1 MKIKHALTLLVATVC
16 VMTATAQDKAAAP
29 DPAAQAVASRLRG
42 MYPKTTFTEV
52 RASGVAGLYE
62 VVMGNNVAYTDDT
75 GRYFVFG
82 HLFDMQTQV
91 DLTAQRMPA
100 AKQAEAKQASAT
112 VEFPIKDLANAI
124 KTVKGNGSRK
134 LAVFSDPT
142 CPYCKRLE
150 RELTKL
156 DNVTIYTFLLPILG
170 PDSKTLSVATWCAP
184 NPAAAWSALMLEDK
198 RPKLIACTTPIDE
211 NLVLGSR
218 LGINGTPT
226 LIAADGRFMPGAA
239 SAERIDQWLNQTK

>member
-1 MKIKHALTLLVATVC
+1 MKIKRALTLLAATVC
-16 VMTATAQDKAAAP
+16 MMAATAQDKAAAP
-29 DPAAQAVASRLRG
+29 DPAAQALASRLRG

-91 DLTAQRMPA
+91 DLTAQRLPA
-100 AKQAEAKQASAT
+100 AKQIEAKPAAAK

-134 LAVFSDPT
+134 LAVFSDPA
-142 CPYCKRLE
+142 CSYCKRLE
-150 RELTKL
+150 TELAKL
-156 DNVTIYTFLLPILG
+156 DNVTIYTFLFPILG
-170 PDSKTLSVATWCAP
+170 PESKTLSVATWCAP
-184 NPAAAWSALMLEDK
+184 DPSAAWSALMIQDK
-198 RPKLIACTTPIDE
+198 RPRVVSCTTPIDE

-239 SAERIDQWLNQTK
+239 SAERIDQWLNLTQ